1 MVNIVIKKRTPLPCG
16 EVMSVAAEDEAGK
29 TLSTGLFTLTR
40 TAFSG
45 GTVKTMTAGGIETP
59 PENRRRGNIR
69 AMLTRMHEIGRDEG
83 AAVALLHPFS
93 FTYYNK
99 FGYERVADHL
109 IATFPASALDFVGYD
124 GGFVPYDESL
134 LPDMLKIYVEF
145 SRGRNLLLP
154 RYDGSHYT
162 GGGKSAYICYEN
174 GEPSAYVVFSGS
186 KTYSVNTYINTKLT
200 VHELAYVSPSA
211 LSRVFSFLRMFEGE
225 YETVQLCDCS
235 LYREADLMLRHYAD
249 TEYKLIPDIAARV
262 LDTEKLLDAHTYP
275 QNDGTFTVRVE
286 DGMDSVAG
294 LFCVSYGKDGHEV
307 RRLTDGDADLTVTAG
322 ALTRI
327 IYGAPACDTR
337 GLSYLPGVK
346 VHKDCTDLIRAFPC
360 VPAGV
365 FEHF

>member
-1 MVNIVIKKRTPLPCG
+1 MAQVVIRDRSQFPCG
-16 EVMSVAAEDEAGK
+16 QIIKASVCDGQ
-29 TLSTGLFTLTR
+29 TVLSGGVFTLTQ
-40 TAFSG
+40 TAFG
-45 GTVKTMTAGGIETP
+45 ARTVKTLLSGGIGTP
-59 PENRRRGNIR
+59 PEYRRAGHVRTLLSYI
-69 AMLTRMHEIGRDEG
+69 HELAAEEG

-93 FTYYNK
+93 FSYYRK

-109 IATFPASALDFVGYD
+109 IAAFPASALDFVGYD
-124 GGFVPYDESL
+124 GGFVPYDDSR
-134 LPDMLKIYVEF
+134 LPDMLKIYGEF
-145 SRGRNLLLP
+145 SRGRYLLLP

-174 GEPSAYVVFSGS
+174 GEPSAYVVLSGS

-235 LYREADLMLRHYAD
+235 LYREADLMLRHYMH
-249 TEYKLIPDIAARV
+249 TEYRLVPDLAARV
-262 LDTEKLLDAHTYP
+262 LDTEKLLGAHTYP

-286 DGMDSVAG
+286 DGIDSVAG
-294 LFCVSYGKDGHEV
+294 LFRVSYGKDGHEV

-322 ALTRI
+322 ALSRI

-360 VPAGV
+360 VPTGI